1 MQVQNLLTYFW
12 IPTFISWEQKRYRTT
27 SWVEDQPLNFNG
39 QNRSQF
45 IKKKKKPK
53 KKKKK
58 QQQQQ
63 QKNLLT
69 QFKKNLLNSLF
80 IYKVKLSDAKQSVN
94 GARTGQYSVLNKNM
108 KNVKNGQK

>member
-12 IPTFISWEQKRYRTT
+12 IPTFTSWEQKRYRTT

-45 IKKKKKPK
+45 IKKKQNTTTTKKLVDSIK
-53 KKKKK
+53 
-58 QQQQQ
+58 
-63 QKNLLT
+63 
-69 QFKKNLLNSLF
+69 KKNLLNSHF